1 MVTKSISA
9 AGVSGARGL
18 LTDPATRAVLDAIR
32 RIVRALRESSRGAE
46 RAVGV
51 GGAQLFVLQR
61 LAGAP
66 ALSLNEL
73 ARRTLTHQSS
83 VSVVVSK
90 LVRAGLV
97 ARTRADGDGRRV
109 EIKLTKA
116 GRTVLSRAPA
126 AAQDRLIGALGVLGT
141 EARRELAG
149 RLGQLVE
156 AMALPDR
163 HPPMFFEA
171 APKRVVGPRD
181 KRPNR
186 KPPRGP
192 SDS

>member
-1 MVTKSISA
+1 MQI
-9 AGVSGARGL
+9 
-18 LTDPATRAVLDAIR
+18 
-32 RIVRALRESSRGAE
+32 EAE
-46 RAVGV
+46 G
-51 GGAQLFVLQR
+51 QT
-61 LAGAP
+61 
-66 ALSLNEL
+66 LNEL
-73 ARRTLTHQSS
+73 AERTLTHQSS

-109 EIKLTKA
+109 EIKLTEA
-116 GRTVLSRAPA
+116 GRRVLSRAPA

-171 APKRVVGPRD
+171 APKRVVVPRND
-181 KRPNR
+181 RSNR
-186 KPPRGP
+186 KNPRGR